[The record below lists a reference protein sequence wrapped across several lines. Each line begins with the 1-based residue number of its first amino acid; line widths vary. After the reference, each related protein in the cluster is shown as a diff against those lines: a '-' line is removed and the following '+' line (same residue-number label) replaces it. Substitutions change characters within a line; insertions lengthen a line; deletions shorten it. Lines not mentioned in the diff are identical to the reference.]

1 MLRWVIVNLV
11 LTSARKSCRKK
22 VSVRNSVAQLP
33 EARQVVGFGFFCF
46 VLFCF
51 VFCFFWFLVF
61 FFFFGFLF
69 LFFCSDLSSLK
80 EILLAF

>member
-51 VFCFFWFLVF
+51 VFCFFF
-61 FFFFGFLF
+61 FFWFFVFVFLF
-69 LFFCSDLSSLK
+69 RLVKLK
-80 EILLAF
+80 RNITGLLRLAAS